1 MLDLDNF
8 KRINDEYGHLAGDK
22 ILVRLCSYIRTL
34 IRKIDQIYRW
44 GGEEFLIIMPRTTL
58 TQAQEALQRIQAQGF
73 GLRPDGKPLTAS
85 MGVVERIEDGIETEL
100 QLLTVADQ
108 RMYAAKEAGR
118 NRICASGAMVDAIVN
133 TAADA

>member
-1 MLDLDNF
+1 M
-8 KRINDEYGHLAGDK
+8 
-22 ILVRLCSYIRTL
+22 
-34 IRKIDQIYRW
+34 
-44 GGEEFLIIMPRTTL
+44 
-58 TQAQEALQRIQAQGF
+58 QRIQAQGF
-73 GLRPDGKPLTAS
+73 GQRPDGNPLTAS